1 MKILCSINGK
11 DVDLIKSGIIDKKDL
26 ADDANIILK
35 SGIDKIIAYYNIV
48 IEYAHRDGNKVSWNE
63 VAGDPMVMT
72 IGESNNYSFEV
83 RATSKNIKHPTVI
96 VNAEVNQLNL
106 GKGVDYPKAILKAR
120 ARSRAVITLLRISGW
135 FGHAEVEAEELK
147 AEQQAKVLKSA
158 TVTTGQLPCSEEQWK
173 AMSYLGLIVE
183 GETNIDVSH
192 DEAAKRIIEYN
203 SRQI

>member
-96 VNAEVNQLNL
+96 VDAEVNQLNL

-147 AEQQAKVLKSA
+147 AEQQAKASKSA
-158 TVTTGQLPCSEEQWK
+158 TVATGQLPCSEEQWK